1 MNVDGPVRIACVKI
15 FDEVP
20 NGEGAYPG
28 FVSGG
33 LNHNFV
39 EFNVITP
46 YGKGFHFFVQIF
58 AFKNTNTSAT
68 SISPMSTTT
77 SYF

>member
-28 FVSGG
+28 YVSGG
-33 LNHNFV
+33 LNYNYV

-58 AFKNTNTSAT
+58 AFKNSNTT
-68 SISPMSTTT
+68 TTTTTTT
-77 SYF
+77 SPRYY